1 MRLPPSGTRQ
11 SSRWHGRWDLGPAE
25 CCRAGKPRGLDRKS
39 DDKLSTDQSFSVLLP
54 AARCSRGRL
63 GWALAE
69 RGCRAGAGSRVETR
83 AHAGVRR
90 VGGDGTK
97 RETGS
102 RNVGGQKYQPTS
114 RSQKGRSTNGHGQP
128 MAMGNRMEWAMA
140 NLTGRRA
147 RERSRASIPRQ
158 GTDGGQC
165 INITACTKGRYL
177 RGCRKKVACPVAG
190 GCLGRREGTYACADI
205 GLAVSGIDRAHGA

>member
-1 MRLPPSGTRQ
+1 MIRLPPSGTRQ

-25 CCRAGKPRGLDRKS
+25 CCRAGKPRGRLDRKS
-39 DDKLSTDQSFSVLLP
+39 DDKSSLFLCRRP
-54 AARCSRGRL
+54 RGRL

-102 RNVGGQKYQPTS
+102 RDVGGQKYQPTS

-147 RERSRASIPRQ
+147 RERSRASPP
-158 GTDGGQC
+158 
-165 INITACTKGRYL
+165 ACWTRS
-177 RGCRKKVACPVAG
+177 PVRAPM
-190 GCLGRREGTYACADI
+190 ADI
-205 GLAVSGIDRAHGA
+205 V